1 MKTVL
6 LALIGLQEADDQTRR
21 EGKVLALAA
30 AELAKARAGL
40 AKAEGQVADLRGLQA
55 AEETRHRELEAEV
68 ADLTVKKRKNE
79 DRQMAVKSEGEYAAL
94 KKEAEYLGR
103 KINDLE
109 DETLALLDR
118 LDQRRDLI
126 AGQAAQ
132 TAEAGAACAELAARA
147 EAGEKAAKAA
157 LEALAAQRVELAGV
171 VGPALLRQYEETARD
186 RGGVAVTAAA
196 EGLCLACRLSFPPQF
211 YNELQRNEK
220 LSVCPNCG
228 RLIYWR
234 DHPDFKAAPPE
245 EPPAAPAPA

>member
-6 LALIGLQEADDQTRR
+6 LALIGLQEADDQARR
-21 EGKVLALAA
+21 ERKGLAEAA
-30 AELAKARAGL
+30 AELAAARAGL
-40 AKAEGQVADLRGLQA
+40 ARAQGEVADLRGLQA

-68 ADLTVKKRKNE
+68 ADLTVKRRKNE

-94 KKEAEYLGR
+94 KKETEFLGR

-118 LDQRRDLI
+118 LDQRRDQI
-126 AGQAAQ
+126 ADRAAQ
-132 TAEAGAACAELAARA
+132 AVEAGAAEADLAARA
-147 EAGEKAAKAA
+147 EAGEKAARAA
-157 LEALAAQRVELAGV
+157 LEALAARRVELAGV

-186 RGGVAVTAAA
+186 RGGVAVTAASG
-196 EGLCLACRLSFPPQF
+196 GLCLACRLSFPPQF

-220 LSVCPNCG
+220 ISVCPNCG

-234 DHPDFKAAPPE
+234 EHPDFQP
-245 EPPAAPAPA
+245 EPPPA

>member
-6 LALIGLQEADDQTRR
+6 LALIGLQEADDQVRR
-21 EGKVLALAA
+21 EGRLLTETAAGLAA
-30 AELAKARAGL
+30 ARAGL
-40 AKAEGQVADLRGLQA
+40 AKAEGEVSDLRGLQA

-68 ADLTVKKRKNE
+68 ADLTARKLKNE
-79 DRQMAVKSEGEYAAL
+79 DRQMAVKNEGEYSAL

-103 KINDLE
+103 KISDLE

-118 LDQRRDLI
+118 LDQRREII
-126 AGQAAQ
+126 ADRAAKA
-132 TAEAGAACAELAARA
+132 AETGAACAEQAARA
-147 EAGEKAAKAA
+147 ETGEKAARAA
-157 LEALAAQRVELAGV
+157 LEALAVRRAELTV
-171 VGPALLRQYEETARD
+171 IIGPALLRQYEETARD

-220 LSVCPNCG
+220 ISVCPNCG

-234 DHPDFKAAPPE
+234 DHPDFKI
-245 EPPAAPAPA
+245 EPPPPPA